1 MSADLQQGPI
11 LIPMTP
17 AGLLSLAILLIAAA
31 ALSERVLARLHRARL
46 RRMALGW
53 HMRYSPNDRFRL
65 TPRITRNF
73 PVPGAAKIKVVDLIY
88 GIESDLYRYVFTA
101 EYTAGV
107 VRGKRRVQRACSF
120 SEPRERS
127 GASGEPQITL
137 APAGLPLLEQYRRFS
152 PPSAH
157 TSDRPFGSEA
167 HDASAPTE

>member
-1 MSADLQQGPI
+1 
-11 LIPMTP
+11 MTP
-17 AGLLSLAILLIAAA
+17 AGLLSLALLLIAAA
-31 ALSERVLARLHRARL
+31 AFSERVLARMHRARL
-46 RRMALGW
+46 QRMALEW

-88 GIESDLYRYVFTA
+88 GIESDLYRYVFTV

-127 GASGEPQITL
+127 GSAGEPQITL
-137 APAGLPLLEQYRRFS
+137 APAGLPLLEQYRRFT
-152 PPSAH
+152 PPSAR
-157 TSDRPFGSEA
+157 TPDRPFGMEA
-167 HDASAPTE
+167 SNAAAPTE